1 MPLSP
6 GIVTDVTN
14 SSNFAGTL
22 NIFLLSVDPALS
34 GVTFAYNFT
43 PSDKFLGSDPDD
55 EETASELKYH
65 SLFTFGSSIIPQF
78 ERGTDLYG
86 TQAKFPT
93 TITADG
99 IYAFYPADEYKLKS
113 VAVTCRFTN
122 MTEAYSLTPR
132 TSLAIAPK
140 CAFGLN
146 VRSSL
151 GTIFR
156 MDISDITDS
165 SSKTPADGFSYV
177 LSVNIVRPFMFRL
190 YPGFVIFALWLI
202 IVFELLLIFSLSFF
216 EFRKVSWPNPKTLNP
231 LPSHPTNPFSFVLM
245 THLITHA
252 YTRTPQAEFANVA
265 IFSALIFAL
274 PSFRNSMPLAP
285 PFGSLCDW
293 ISFFWAEA
301 FAVIGLFIMGCKC
314 DISAQFFA
322 ATAI

>member
-1 MPLSP
+1 MPLP
-6 GIVTDVTN
+6 LGITTDVTN

-22 NIFLLSVDPALS
+22 NIFLLSVDPAIS
-34 GVTFAYNFT
+34 GVTFAYSFS

-113 VAVTCRFTN
+113 VPVTCRFTN
-122 MTEAYSLTPR
+122 MTDTLTPR

-190 YPGFVIFALWLI
+190 YPGFVIFAFWLI

-216 EFRKVSWPNPKTLNP
+216 EFRKVSQPNPK
-231 LPSHPTNPFSFVLM
+231 PSALASNKRRLFCFDT

-252 YTRTPQAEFANVA
+252 HTRTPQAEFANVA

-314 DISAQFFA
+314 DISAQYFA
-322 ATAI
+322 AATI